1 MPLTHAAKIRTLF
14 YRRQSDSLVSGAL
27 ERFQDKWIPVIR
39 FENATKQR
47 LRASRS
53 GSTWTHAL

>member
-1 MPLTHAAKIRTLF
+1 MAGLGGWLYQKAG
-14 YRRQSDSLVSGAL
+14 QL

-47 LRASRS
+47 LRACVMVQPERI
-53 GSTWTHAL
+53 LL